1 MIGARH
7 PRIKIC
13 CIANWNEAQLAI
25 HHGASAIGLVS
36 AMPSGPGV
44 ISEDQI
50 AAIAARVPPAVATF
64 LLTSKPDVT
73 SIVAQQKLCGT
84 STIQICD
91 QLTKGTYAELRL
103 AMPGIKIV
111 QVIHVVGPDSI
122 DDAVK
127 AAEEVDAILLDSGN
141 PALLVKELGGTGRRH
156 DWKLSRQIRKQI
168 SVPLFLAGGLK
179 AENVRQAIEEVE
191 PFGLDVCT
199 GVRTEGKLDERKLDA
214 FFAAVHAY

>member
-122 DDAVK
+122 DEAVK

-156 DWKLSRQIRKQI
+156 DWKLSRQIREHI

-199 GVRTEGKLDERKLDA
+199 GVRTEGKLDEGKLEA

>member
-122 DDAVK
+122 DEAVK

-156 DWKLSRQIRKQI
+156 DWKLSRQIREHI